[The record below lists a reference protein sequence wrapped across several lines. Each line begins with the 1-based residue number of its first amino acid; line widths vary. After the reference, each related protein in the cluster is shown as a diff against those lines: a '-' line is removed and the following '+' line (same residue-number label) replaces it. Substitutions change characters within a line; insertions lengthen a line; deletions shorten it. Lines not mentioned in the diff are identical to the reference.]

1 MAPGNNATSI
11 FFILGPSY
19 HGAPLISWRLNNH
32 PDILSLGSANPLR
45 HEDPPVSDGTTVS
58 TSPFWRKMV
67 EAIDSKQEDPID
79 NMLPQMPFIVG
90 NEKLNKVLNIGLSML
105 ANEIGPGVWKAVFE
119 SANRFIVMYE
129 RFFAAAREWIPHKAL
144 LDGERSNMKF
154 MVLASMGFPV
164 KGVIHLVRDP
174 RGYVAAWKKYY
185 PESTVETLTLEW
197 AAAHARI
204 YRLATSF
211 QKMPFL
217 TLRYEDLMEKP
228 EETFHQAVAFMGL
241 PRGEYVE
248 IAVPGKDNLLGLGP
262 QDRTLAAASVAGNWR
277 ETLSPEEEARILKVA
292 GPLFSEFGYKSE
304 ILP

>member
-1 MAPGNNATSI
+1 MGK
-11 FFILGPSY
+11 
-19 HGAPLISWRLNNH
+19 
-32 PDILSLGSANPLR
+32 D
-45 HEDPPVSDGTTVS
+45 DPVKT
-58 TSPFWRKMV
+58 
-67 EAIDSKQEDPID
+67 
-79 NMLPQMPFIVG
+79 MLPHCPYIIG
-90 NEKLNKVLNIGLSML
+90 NEKFNNLLNGGLSML

-129 RFFAAAREWIPHKAL
+129 RFFQAARESVPHKAL
-144 LDGERSNMKF
+144 LDGERSNLKF

-164 KGVIHLVRDP
+164 RGVIHLVRDP

-185 PESTVETLTLEW
+185 PESTVENLTLEW
-197 AAAHARI
+197 AAAHTRI
-204 YRLATSF
+204 CRLATSF

-228 EETFHQAVAFMGL
+228 EESFHQAVSFMGL

-248 IAVPGKDNLLGLGP
+248 MAFPGKDNILGLGEH
-262 QDRTLAAASVAGNWR
+262 DRTLAPVSVAGNWR

>member
-1 MAPGNNATSI
+1 MAPKNATPI

-19 HGAPLISWRLNNH
+19 HGAPLLSWRLNNH
-32 PDILSLGSANPLR
+32 PDIMSLGSANPLR
-45 HEDPPVSDGTTVS
+45 TEDPPVSDGSTVS
-58 TSPFWRKMV
+58 SSPFWTKMT
-67 EAIDSKQEDPID
+67 EAIEYNAEDPIKTF
-79 NMLPQMPFIVG
+79 LPQSPHIVPG
-90 NEKLNKVLNIGLSML
+90 EKLNKALNIGLSMF

-129 RFFAAAREWIPHKAL
+129 RFYQAARDWIPHKAM
-144 LDGERSNMKF
+144 LDGERSNLKF

-164 KGVIHLVRDP
+164 RGVIHLVRDP

-197 AAAHARI
+197 AAAHTRI

-217 TLRYEDLMEKP
+217 TMRYEDLMEKP
-228 EETFHQAVAFMGL
+228 EETFHQAVEFMGL
-241 PRGEYVE
+241 PKAEYVE
-248 IAVPGKDNLLGLGP
+248 MAMPGKDNMIGVGP
-262 QDRTLAAASVAGNWR
+262 QDRTLAVAPVAGNWR
-277 ETLSPEEEARILKVA
+277 ETLSPEEEARILKIA

>member
-1 MAPGNNATSI
+1 MAPSSNSAPI
-11 FFILGPSY
+11 FFVLGPSY
-19 HGAPLISWRLNNH
+19 HGAPLLSWRLNLH
-32 PDILSLGSANPLR
+32 PDVLSLGSANPLR
-45 HEDPPVSDGTTVS
+45 GEDIPVSDGTTLS
-58 TSPFWRKMV
+58 TSPFWTKMV
-67 EAIDSKQEDPID
+67 EAIGSGDEDPIKTL
-79 NMLPQMPFIVG
+79 LPHCPYIVH
-90 NEKLNKVLNIGLSML
+90 NEKVNRILNGGLSML
-105 ANEIGPGVWKAVFE
+105 ANEIGTGVWKAVFE

-129 RFFAAAREWIPHKAL
+129 RFYKAVREWTPHKAV
-144 LDGERSNMKF
+144 LDAERSNLKF
-154 MVLASMGFPV
+154 MVLSSMGFPV
-164 KGVIHLVRDP
+164 RGVIHLVRDP

-197 AAAHARI
+197 AAAHTRI

-228 EETFHQAVAFMGL
+228 EETFHQVVAFMGL

-248 IAVPGKDNLLGLGP
+248 MTYPGKDNVLGLGE
-262 QDRTLAAASVAGNWR
+262 QDRTLAVVPVAGNWR
-277 ETLSPEEEARILKVA
+277 ETLTPEEEARILKVA